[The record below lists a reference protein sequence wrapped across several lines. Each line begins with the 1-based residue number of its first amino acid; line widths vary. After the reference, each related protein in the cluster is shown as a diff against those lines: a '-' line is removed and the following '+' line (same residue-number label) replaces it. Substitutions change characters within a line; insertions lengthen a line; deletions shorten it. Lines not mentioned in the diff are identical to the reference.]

1 MTNEELLELI
11 QIQEARITA
20 LEANLLSLR
29 QWSDANDRYLEEV
42 VNALTD
48 NVDKI
53 MNVDHS
59 EENR

>member
-11 QIQEARITA
+11 KIQEARITA
-20 LEANLLSLR
+20 LEASLLSLR

-48 NVDKI
+48 SVDKL
-53 MNVDHS
+53 MNIDHS
-59 EENR
+59 EEDR

>member
-20 LEANLLSLR
+20 LEASLLSLR

-48 NVDKI
+48 NIDKI
-53 MNVDHS
+53 LNIDHTG
-59 EENR
+59 EV

>member
-11 QIQEARITA
+11 KIQEARITA

-48 NVDKI
+48 NVDKL
-53 MNVDHS
+53 MNIDHN
-59 EENR
+59 EEDR

>member
-20 LEANLLSLR
+20 LEASLLSLR

-42 VNALTD
+42 VNALID
-48 NVDKI
+48 NIDKI

-59 EENR
+59 EED

>member
-20 LEANLLSLR
+20 LEASLLSLR
-29 QWSDANDRYLEEV
+29 QWSNANDRYLEEV

-48 NVDKI
+48 SVDRL
-53 MNVDHS
+53 MNIDHG
-59 EENR
+59 EEDR

>member
-11 QIQEARITA
+11 KIQEIRINV
-20 LEANLLSLR
+20 LEASLLSLR

-48 NVDKI
+48 SVDKL
-53 MNVDHS
+53 MNIDHS
-59 EENR
+59 EEDR

>member
-20 LEANLLSLR
+20 LEANLLALR

-48 NVDKI
+48 SVDKL

-59 EENR
+59 EEDR

>member
-20 LEANLLSLR
+20 LEASLLSLR
-29 QWSDANDRYLEEV
+29 QWSNANDRYLEEV

-59 EENR
+59 EEDR

>member
-48 NVDKI
+48 SVDKI

-59 EENR
+59 EEDR

>member
-48 NVDKI
+48 SVDKI

-59 EENR
+59 EED

>member
-1 MTNEELLELI
+1 
-11 QIQEARITA
+11 
-20 LEANLLSLR
+20 LR

-53 MNVDHS
+53 LNIDHTG
-59 EENR
+59 EDR

>member
-11 QIQEARITA
+11 KIQEARITA

-42 VNALTD
+42 INALTD
-48 NVDKI
+48 SVDTLMGI
-53 MNVDHS
+53 DHS
-59 EENR
+59 GEDR

>member
-20 LEANLLSLR
+20 LEASLLSLR

-53 MNVDHS
+53 LNIDHTG
-59 EENR
+59 EDR

>member
-20 LEANLLSLR
+20 LEASLLSLR
-29 QWSDANDRYLEEV
+29 QWSDANDRYMEEV

-48 NVDKI
+48 NIDKI
-53 MNVDHS
+53 LNIDHTG
-59 EENR
+59 EDR

>member
-11 QIQEARITA
+11 QIQEARITV
-20 LEANLLSLR
+20 LEASLLALR

-48 NVDKI
+48 SVDKI

-59 EENR
+59 EEDR

>member
-11 QIQEARITA
+11 QIQEARISA
-20 LEANLLSLR
+20 LEASLLSLR

-48 NVDKI
+48 SVDKI

-59 EENR
+59 EEDR

>member
-11 QIQEARITA
+11 KIQEARITA
-20 LEANLLSLR
+20 IEASLLSLR

-48 NVDKI
+48 SVDKL
-53 MNVDHS
+53 MNIDHS
-59 EENR
+59 EEDR

>member
-11 QIQEARITA
+11 KIQEARITA
-20 LEANLLSLR
+20 LEASLLSLR

-48 NVDKI
+48 SVDKL
-53 MNVDHS
+53 MNIDHN
-59 EENR
+59 EEDR

>member
-11 QIQEARITA
+11 KIQEVRITA
-20 LEANLLSLR
+20 LEASLLSLR

-48 NVDKI
+48 NVDKL
-53 MNVDHS
+53 MNIDHS
-59 EENR
+59 EEDR

>member
-11 QIQEARITA
+11 KIQEARITA

-48 NVDKI
+48 SVDKL
-53 MNVDHS
+53 MNIDHS
-59 EENR
+59 EEDR

>member
-20 LEANLLSLR
+20 LEASLLALR

-59 EENR
+59 EEDR

>member
-11 QIQEARITA
+11 KIQETRITA

-48 NVDKI
+48 SVDKL
-53 MNVDHS
+53 MNIDHS
-59 EENR
+59 EEDR

>member
-20 LEANLLSLR
+20 LEANLLALR

-48 NVDKI
+48 SVDKL
-53 MNVDHS
+53 MNIDHS
-59 EENR
+59 EEDR

>member
-20 LEANLLSLR
+20 LEASLLSLR

-48 NVDKI
+48 SVDKI

-59 EENR
+59 EEDR

>member
-1 MTNEELLELI
+1 MTKEELLELI

-20 LEANLLSLR
+20 LEASLLSLR

-48 NVDKI
+48 SVDKI

-59 EENR
+59 EEDR

>member
-48 NVDKI
+48 NIDKI
-53 MNVDHS
+53 LNIDHTG
-59 EENR
+59 EV

>member
-20 LEANLLSLR
+20 LEASLLSLR

-48 NVDKI
+48 SVDKI

-59 EENR
+59 EED

>member
-20 LEANLLSLR
+20 LEASLLSLR

-53 MNVDHS
+53 MNIDHS
-59 EENR
+59 EEDR

>member
-20 LEANLLSLR
+20 LEASLLSLR

-48 NVDKI
+48 NIDKI
-53 MNVDHS
+53 LNIDHTG
-59 EENR
+59 EDR

>member
-1 MTNEELLELI
+1 MTIEELLELI

-20 LEANLLSLR
+20 LEASLLSLR

-48 NVDKI
+48 SVDKI

-59 EENR
+59 EEDR

>member
-20 LEANLLSLR
+20 LEANLLALR

-53 MNVDHS
+53 LNIDHTG
-59 EENR
+59 EDR

>member
-59 EENR
+59 EEDR

>member
-20 LEANLLSLR
+20 LEANLLALR
-29 QWSDANDRYLEEV
+29 QWSDANDWYLEEV

-48 NVDKI
+48 SVDKI

-59 EENR
+59 EEDR

>member
-20 LEANLLSLR
+20 LEASLLALR

-48 NVDKI
+48 SVDKI

-59 EENR
+59 EEDR